1 MMPAARIAIVSAN
14 TLEAVGLESVLNEL
28 LPECE
33 VCVFTSFGDLQTR
46 DADAE
51 PAFFHYFV
59 AAQQVMEHCDF
70 FLLRQRR
77 TIVLAPSTMSD
88 TLFGHFHR
96 LDCTLPEKQLVK
108 AILRLNSRGHGEGML
123 QTSPARRMGHIATD
137 ASATMPISP
146 REAEV
151 LALVVKGCI
160 NKEIADRL
168 CISPTTVI
176 THRKNICEKLRLR
189 SVSSLTIYAV
199 THGIVRLD
207 EI

>member
-1 MMPAARIAIVSAN
+1 MMPPARIAIVSAN

-33 VCVFTSFGDLQTR
+33 VCVFTTFADLQAR
-46 DADAE
+46 DADTT

-70 FLLRQRR
+70 FLPRQRR
-77 TIVLAPSTMSD
+77 TIVLAPSTMND
-88 TLFGHFHR
+88 ALFGHFHR
-96 LDCTLPEKQLVK
+96 LDCTLPEKELVK
-108 AILRLNSRGHGEGML
+108 AILRLNSKGHGEGMT
-123 QTSPARRMGHIATD
+123 QASPARRMGHIATN
-137 ASATMPISP
+137 AATAMPISS

-151 LALVVKGCI
+151 LALVVRGYI

-168 CISPTTVI
+168 CISLTTVI
-176 THRKNICEKLRLR
+176 THRKNICEKLHLHT
-189 SVSSLTIYAV
+189 VSSLTIYAV

>member
-1 MMPAARIAIVSAN
+1 MMPPARIAIVSAN

-33 VCVFTSFGDLQTR
+33 VCVFTTFEDLRTH

-70 FLLRQRR
+70 FLSRQRR
-77 TIVLAPSTMSD
+77 TIVLAPSTVND

-108 AILRLNSRGHGEGML
+108 AILHLNSRGHGEGMP
-123 QTSPARRMGHIATD
+123 QASSARRMGHIPTT
-137 ASATMPISP
+137 ASASMPISQ

-151 LALVVKGCI
+151 LALVVRGYI

-168 CISPTTVI
+168 CISLTTVI
-176 THRKNICEKLRLR
+176 THRKNICEKLHLR
-189 SVSSLTIYAV
+189 TVSSLTIYAV